1 MNLDVLRLVCQ
12 ELKRMDGTITL
23 HKLASCSRILQQVAA
38 PYIFYCYG
46 ALRGST
52 PPPQEICRHIRHIKI
67 WETIE
72 PGDTIWLGDLLD
84 GLPSLNAITL
94 EGRSGVAW
102 SVLDEIIF
110 ARPSIASFTINSC
123 VDFTEDASEELPNS
137 SSSSITSLS
146 YAPEMW
152 RELENEIPRR
162 GGGPQ
167 DLDAVFSHEAKC
179 LDALVSRVHGTLVQ
193 LTLPMETAPLL
204 SMIAL
209 GLPKVQELSLF
220 GRYLTDEQVESLPLL
235 LSSLMELRKLSIQV
249 MRSEPLD
256 RPFILGHHSAPPTSL
271 SGLRSLT
278 VAYPHPD
285 DDLFSIDTSHLNHLS
300 LRDSPRYYAHLSDAG
315 ESWHGDWATPLLSAV
330 ECLSIL
336 KRMGSPPLT
345 SLELAYLVPRAS
357 SDDDL
362 LEYVVNSFPALAT
375 LEIHRY
381 RQNRDERVDHKGI
394 VGHLAGAKSLRW
406 LRLNLDFREDHG
418 AYCAELTFRDVW
430 FSRLTGSIGWEIVD
444 ALEVHCPLLESVEI
458 LYHAIPT
465 SIWLEFHPCRCAD
478 PRFVL
483 DFEREDIE
491 AIPQRWYPRRCSP
504 LPDVT
509 PPPRCDRSTV
519 DGP

>member
-1 MNLDVLRLVCQ
+1 MNQDVLSLICEQVKRLD
-12 ELKRMDGTITL
+12 RSTTL
-23 HKLASCSRILQQVAA
+23 HRLASCSRTLRKVAA
-38 PYIFYCYG
+38 PYVFYSYYVR
-46 ALRGST
+46 RGSR
-52 PPPQEICRHIRHIKI
+52 PPQNIRRHIRNITLSQ
-67 WETIE
+67 TIE
-72 PGDTIWLGDLLD
+72 PGDAIWLEDLLD
-84 GLPSLNAITL
+84 SLPFLDAITL
-94 EGRSGVAW
+94 KGRSGVAW
-102 SVLDEIIF
+102 SVLDNIIF
-110 ARPSIASFTINSC
+110 ARPRIGSFTINSC
-123 VDFTEDASEELPNS
+123 VDFTEVASKELPDS
-137 SSSSITSLS
+137 PSSIISLT
-146 YAPEMW
+146 YAPETW
-152 RELENEIPRR
+152 RELANEIPLRR
-162 GGGPQ
+162 GGPR
-167 DLDAVFSHEAKC
+167 DLDMVFSHEAKC

-256 RPFILGHHSAPPTSL
+256 RPFILGHHSTPPTSL

-285 DDLFSIDTSHLNHLS
+285 DDLFSINTSRLNHLS

-315 ESWHGDWATPLLSAV
+315 ESWHGDWATPLLSAA

-336 KRMGSPPLT
+336 QRMGSPPLT
-345 SLELAYLVPRAS
+345 SLELAYLVPRAG

-418 AYCAELTFRDVW
+418 AYCADLTFRDVW

-444 ALEVHCPLLESVEI
+444 ALEIHCPLLESVEI

-491 AIPQRWYPRRCSP
+491 AIPQRWYPRRCP
-504 LPDVT
+504 PIPDVT
-509 PPPRCDRSTV
+509 PPPRCDRFTV